1 MKQLDIDPIHIGKYP
16 LDVVFEKVFG
26 KKMLKKIHG
35 ESVESSDW
43 DINNKR
49 TIKFSVEF
57 DEIPAE
63 LKDLLG
69 DHKVNITSKQTRR
82 IQTNRVNV
90 NNRLTMNIMFSEL
103 FTIEPEFYIEQTRNG
118 VYFGGRI
125 QHNAL
130 LPPPLNGIAENF
142 MMERS
147 QKEIE
152 MYKKALLKLHS
163 KN

>member
-1 MKQLDIDPIHIGKYP
+1 MKQIVIDPIHIGKYP

-49 TIKFSVEF
+49 IIKFCVEF
-57 DEIPAE
+57 DEIPSE

-69 DHKVNITSKQTRR
+69 NNKVNITSKQTRYIER
-82 IQTNRVNV
+82 NRVNV
-90 NNRLTMNIMFSEL
+90 NNRITMNIMFSEL
-103 FTIEPEFYIEQTRNG
+103 FSIEPEFYIEATRDG
-118 VYFGGRI
+118 VYFSGRI
-125 QHNAL
+125 QHNAV
-130 LPPPLNGIAENF
+130 LPPPLNRIAESF